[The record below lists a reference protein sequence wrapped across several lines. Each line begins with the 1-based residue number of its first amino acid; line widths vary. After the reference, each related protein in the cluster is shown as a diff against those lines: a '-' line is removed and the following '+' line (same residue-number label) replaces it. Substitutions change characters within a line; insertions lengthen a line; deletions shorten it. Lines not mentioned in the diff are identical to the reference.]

1 MPTTECHRCRLLE
14 SETWRLA
21 QRQLELERRLAQL
34 AQVVDRLA
42 TLVQA
47 LRRDASP
54 AHPAHRDGADV
65 RVRLGAVTHK
75 GDLPQ

>member
-14 SETWRLA
+14 TECWRLS
-21 QRQLELERRLAQL
+21 QRQMEQDRRLREL
-34 AQVVDRLA
+34 ALALDRLA

-54 AHPAHRDGADV
+54 APDV